1 MTVSID
7 APHLYHQKRINLKN
21 QLTKKINMKKQ
32 TVLYPRVIACAL
44 VMTLVLGSCKEEEF
58 SPSLTKEFT
67 LQSASYGASYKIKV
81 GLPDNYN
88 ESTTKKYS
96 SIYVL
101 DGEENFDFVAK
112 KCKEIS
118 SQYSTENVLVVS
130 IGYGKDRN
138 MDYTPTKV
146 SSETGGGEEFL
157 NFIETQLIP
166 KMEQDFSVDTIRSSR
181 VILGHSYG
189 GLFGACVL
197 AVNNNLFGNYILLSP
212 SIWFD
217 NEVSLLLEKQN
228 RINNKDKHQLVF
240 LGIGE
245 LENLGRMQAPFEA
258 FYQILRDNYS
268 NIQLSKNIEHDLDHM
283 GSKNPNIVK
292 GLNYYFQNR

>member
-1 MTVSID
+1 
-7 APHLYHQKRINLKN
+7 
-21 QLTKKINMKKQ
+21 MKKQ
-32 TVLYPRVIACAL
+32 SVLYSGVIVCAM
-44 VMTLVLGSCKEEEF
+44 VMTLLVGSCKEEEF
-58 SPSLTKEFT
+58 NPSLIKEFT
-67 LQSASYGASYKIKV
+67 LQSSTNGATYKIKV
-81 GLPDNYN
+81 GLPNNYN

-101 DGEENFDFVAK
+101 DGEENFDFVAN

-118 SQYSTENVLVVS
+118 GQYSVANVLVVS
-130 IGYGKDRN
+130 IGYGKDRSI
-138 MDYTPTKV
+138 DYTPTKV
-146 SSETGGGEEFL
+146 SSETGGGAEFL

-166 KMEQDFSVDTIRSSR
+166 RIEQNFSADTTRSSR

-189 GLFGACVL
+189 GLFGAFAL
-197 AVNNNLFGNYILLSP
+197 AVNNSLFGNYLLLSP

-217 NEVSLLLEKQN
+217 NEISLLMEKQN
-228 RINNKDKHQLVF
+228 RINIKKRHQLVF

-245 LENLGRMQAPFEA
+245 LENAGRMQAPFEA

-268 NIQLSKNIEHDLDHM
+268 DISLSKNREKDLDHM
-283 GSKNPNIVK
+283 GSKNPNIIK

>member
-1 MTVSID
+1 
-7 APHLYHQKRINLKN
+7 
-21 QLTKKINMKKQ
+21 MKKRSIFSR
-32 TVLYPRVIACAL
+32 TVIAFAFATIL
-44 VMTLVLGSCKEEEF
+44 LASCKEEEF
-58 SPSLTKEFT
+58 NPSLTREFT
-67 LQSASYGASYKIKV
+67 LQSASSGASYEIKV

-88 ESTTKKYS
+88 ESATKKYS

-101 DGEENFDFVAK
+101 DGEENFAFVAK

-118 SQYSTENVLVVS
+118 SQYSTGNVLVVS
-130 IGYGKDRN
+130 IGYGKDRSI
-138 MDYTPTKV
+138 DYTPTKV
-146 SSETGGGEEFL
+146 SSETGGGAEFL
-157 NFIETQLIP
+157 DFIETQLIP
-166 KMEQDFSVDTIRSSR
+166 RIEQDFSVDTIRSSR

-189 GLFGACVL
+189 GLFGAFTL
-197 AVNNNLFGNYILLSP
+197 AVNNDLFGNYLLLSP

-228 RINNKDKHQLVF
+228 RINIKKKHQLVF

-245 LENLGRMQAPFEA
+245 LENAGRMQAPFEA

-268 NIQLSKNIEHDLDHM
+268 DINLSKNKEQDLDHM
-283 GSKNPNIVK
+283 GSKNPNITK